1 MKNILFV
8 TGIIILSFGL
18 ILPFSNTA
26 YAENIRIIVNKNVLD
41 SALSKEDVQ
50 KIYTG
55 DKTKWNN
62 NETIVLSVL
71 SDGDIHDRFLKEFVG
86 RSSSQFKTTWK
97 QLMFTGKGKVPKK
110 CETIPEIVEFVS
122 KNGNAIGYVT
132 DGAAGGS
139 DIKIVQVQ

>member
-1 MKNILFV
+1 MKNILSV
-8 TGIIILSFGL
+8 AGIIILSFGL
-18 ILPFSNTA
+18 ILPFSDIVSA
-26 YAENIRIIVNKNVLD
+26 QNIQVIVNKNVAD
-41 SALSKEDVQ
+41 SGLSKDDIQ
-50 KIYTG
+50 KIFTG

-62 NETIVLSVL
+62 NETIVLGVL
-71 SDGDIHDRFLKEFVG
+71 ADGDIHEKFLKDFVG

-110 CETIPEIVEFVS
+110 CESIPEMVEFVS

-132 DGAAGGS
+132 DGAAGGG